1 MAGSLTA
8 SVHHHRGNAVAAPE
22 FSRWQISYARFVQFL
37 SSPSSYPGL
46 KPVGKRELYYPP
58 YGTWLSTS
66 SSNVSLQLVDELNR
80 SDVILSVQLGGK
92 LLEEHYISKLNFTWP
107 QMSCVSGFPSRGSR
121 AIFVSYKDSAN
132 EIQKFAV
139 RFSTCD
145 AALDFVVTL
154 KEKLK
159 GLEEAGNQ
167 RNETMCEVSFQ
178 SDYNPSNGR
187 IRRATEEK
195 PSMVKPLNS
204 YVPEMQLP
212 RLEYEAQNQKFE
224 TRSEVSFQSD
234 YNPSD
239 ETVSRASAEEPNMGN
254 LLDSYVPEMLP
265 RLEYETRQTLYQPE
279 FAISRV
285 PNQSSNNLPPSF
297 TTLLSGCFPNST
309 LDAGQTTVK
318 QDSDLKSQILN
329 YMEDSSFQD
338 MLQKVERIMEEIGG
352 NWIL

>member
-22 FSRWQISYARFVQFL
+22 FSRWQISYARFVQFP
-37 SSPSSYPGL
+37 SSPSPYPSL
-46 KPVGKRELYYPP
+46 KPVGKRDLYYPP

-92 LLEEHYISKLNFTWP
+92 LL
-107 QMSCVSGFPSRGSR
+107 
-121 AIFVSYKDSAN
+121 
-132 EIQKFAV
+132 IQKFAL

-159 GLEEAGNQ
+159 GLEEAENQ
-167 RNETMCEVSFQ
+167 RNETMCEVTFQ
-178 SDYNPSNGR
+178 SGYNPFNGR

-212 RLEYEAQNQKFE
+212 RLEYEPQNQKFE

-239 ETVSRASAEEPNMGN
+239 ETVSRATAEEPNMGN

-279 FAISRV
+279 SAISRI

-297 TTLLSGCFPNST
+297 TSLLSGCFPNST

-318 QDSDLKSQILN
+318 QDADLKSQILN

-352 NWIL
+352 NWIV